1 MMNNILETIKKHK
14 VKSSVIGIF
23 VFMFLVGFIPKVTRD
38 IISWKNAKSY
48 EYISLYENP
57 KI

>member
-23 VFMFLVGFIPKVTRD
+23 VFMFLVGFIPKVTR
-38 IISWKNAKSY
+38 
-48 EYISLYENP
+48 LVLP
-57 KI
+57 